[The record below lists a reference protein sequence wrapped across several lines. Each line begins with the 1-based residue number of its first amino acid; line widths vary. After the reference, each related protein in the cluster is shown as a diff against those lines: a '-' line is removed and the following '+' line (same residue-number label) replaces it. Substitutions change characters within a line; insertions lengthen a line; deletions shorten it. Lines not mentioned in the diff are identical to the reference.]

1 MLLDFKSNRFA
12 DAIDFR
18 DAKQF
23 YGLSDFKNYKETQ
36 VTNAVNIAFT
46 MTVIGKLVLEKYK
59 IKLNCPNRGIID
71 LKTVFRTQ
79 KCAEILSGGEPLNNI
94 NFDPDEFLNSP
105 QFLKI
110 VKFEAI
116 HI

>member
-1 MLLDFKSNRFA
+1 
-12 DAIDFR
+12 
-18 DAKQF
+18 
-23 YGLSDFKNYKETQ
+23 
-36 VTNAVNIAFT
+36 

-59 IKLNCPNRGIID
+59 IKLNCPNMGIID

-79 KCAEILSGGEPLNNI
+79 KCAEILLNNI
-94 NFDPDEFLNSP
+94 KFDPDEFLNSP

>member
-1 MLLDFKSNRFA
+1 MIHTHQVTKKVSRNVLFTNDLTLQVLKVIQYYFLRFQIEFDFK
-12 DAIDFR
+12 

-59 IKLNCPNRGIID
+59 LKLGCPKMGIID

-79 KCAEILSGGEPLNNI
+79 KCVEILLNN
-94 NFDPDEFLNSP
+94 
-105 QFLKI
+105 
-110 VKFEAI
+110 
-116 HI
+116 